1 MSLKSRIEEGSRL
14 LGLTRSVTESMLFR
28 LTGMLLFFFL
38 QLVICRLLGPKAFGD
53 YMFIDISISIIIVFS
68 LLGMDAA
75 VRRVVPQALA
85 EKDDGSALGFILFS
99 YKSITIASIVVS
111 GLILTCFIFNSMY
124 SNMSIYIYIFFVIC
138 GMFFN
143 VISY

>member
-14 LGLTRSVTESMLFR
+14 LGLTRSVTESLLFR

-38 QLVICRLLGPKAFGD
+38 QLVVSRFLGPKGFGD
-53 YMFIDISISIIIVFS
+53 YMFIEILISIVIVFS

-85 EKDDGSALGFILFS
+85 EKDNSSALGFILFS
-99 YKSITIASIVVS
+99 YKSINIASVVIS
-111 GLILTCFIFNSMY
+111 GLILT
-124 SNMSIYIYIFFVIC
+124 
-138 GMFFN
+138 
-143 VISY
+143 